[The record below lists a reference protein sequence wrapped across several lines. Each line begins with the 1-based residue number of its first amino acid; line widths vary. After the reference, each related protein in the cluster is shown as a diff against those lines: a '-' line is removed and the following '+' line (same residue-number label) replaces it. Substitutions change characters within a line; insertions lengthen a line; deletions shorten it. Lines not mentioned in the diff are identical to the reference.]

1 MKSMGCPASRYRGL
15 KAPHGAIRF
24 GMGSVF
30 KTLGIPLIFIVFN
43 DAEPSD
49 SISNLTLKGVFLR
62 RSAYRIH
69 DDSDAAS

>member
-1 MKSMGCPASRYRGL
+1 MPIHVVYISPEHMDPTYAIERAGL
-15 KAPHGAIRF
+15 GPE
-24 GMGSVF
+24 
-30 KTLGIPLIFIVFN
+30 
-43 DAEPSD
+43 AEQVLSD